1 MKKFKL
7 IPAVTFLLVFFA
19 YYGIFTSYSD
29 PSFFTSLS
37 DQDKITYLNL
47 EENDQIKIIGLPQ
60 DSVEVKPDFSDS
72 AKIVLS
78 ALPNETYT
86 TYQTISTQSTD
97 VSEKH
102 FMAKRFILLA
112 FVFITAYLSYTKK
125 HKFNV
130 AFQKILFEN
139 VVTTLVFALLSG
151 AAFLLVQKLRGSIG
165 DPSYALQMLFGD
177 AIESLKYGLLYSIFI
192 AIFIYF
198 DPRNINWY
206 QKRLAKKKATE
217 EKEAAKN
224 Q

>member
-7 IPAVTFLLVFFA
+7 IPAITFLLVFFA
-19 YYGIFTSYSD
+19 YYGIFTSYAD
-29 PSFFTSLS
+29 PTVFSNLT
-37 DQDKITYLNL
+37 DEEKIVYLNL

-60 DSVEVKPDFSDS
+60 DSVTVKPDFSDS

-78 ALPNETYT
+78 DVRPEIYT
-86 TYQTISTQSTD
+86 AYQTISEQTTT

-112 FVFITAYLSYTKK
+112 FILLTAYLSYTKK

-139 VVTTLVFALLSG
+139 VVTTLVFALLSA
-151 AAFLLVQKLRGSIG
+151 AAFLLTQKLRGSIG

-206 QKRLAKKKATE
+206 QKRLAKKKAA
-217 EKEAAKN
+217 EAKAAEQSK
-224 Q
+224 